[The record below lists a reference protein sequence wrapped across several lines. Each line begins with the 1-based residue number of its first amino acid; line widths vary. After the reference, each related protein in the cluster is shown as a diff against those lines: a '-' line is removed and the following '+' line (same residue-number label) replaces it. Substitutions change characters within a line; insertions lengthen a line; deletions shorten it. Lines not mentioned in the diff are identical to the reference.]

1 MRREGGCLL
10 FKLDMGKKAKK
21 VAKVEIEDEEEVL
34 DVKKEE
40 EAKPAKGKKVLKKAS
55 FDLAD
60 IFSESFRERL
70 TQYISLNS
78 EVLTLKGEA
87 ENSDQ
92 TEEISQRKAA
102 MAEKVEGA
110 AGTILKEELGSL

>member
-1 MRREGGCLL
+1 M

-40 EAKPAKGKKVLKKAS
+40 EAKPAKGKKAS